1 MCRQCCALIGRHTP
15 DLISDWSTQTIL
27 SSDWSEPDHKGVGQ
41 LLQPGRWV
49 SCHHHDVMMV
59 MAHETKRYDTGT
71 VSANII
77 LRPHPFANITC
88 LIFNILSIETLS
100 HVTSLT
106 TVLLPLFDQFST
118 AMWQC
123 GNMERILSEWKLM
136 VENGNAHATCT
147 DAKAKWAQRLSIL
160 TEKKE
165 VYPAK
170 RFHHSSYI
178 KLTFDFSKY

>member
-1 MCRQCCALIGRHTP
+1 
-15 DLISDWSTQTIL
+15 
-27 SSDWSEPDHKGVGQ
+27 
-41 LLQPGRWV
+41 
-49 SCHHHDVMMV
+49 
-59 MAHETKRYDTGT
+59 MAHETMRYVIGT

>member
-1 MCRQCCALIGRHTP
+1 
-15 DLISDWSTQTIL
+15 
-27 SSDWSEPDHKGVGQ
+27 
-41 LLQPGRWV
+41 
-49 SCHHHDVMMV
+49 
-59 MAHETKRYDTGT
+59 
-71 VSANII
+71 
-77 LRPHPFANITC
+77 
-88 LIFNILSIETLS
+88 
-100 HVTSLT
+100 
-106 TVLLPLFDQFST
+106 
-118 AMWQC
+118 MWQY
-123 GNMERILSEWKLM
+123 GEDSVRVEADGW